1 MVEGEPGFL
10 SEEADEKK
18 PTVDNAIEACRSFFE
33 DEEGHEIEVGG
44 ESFANFQE
52 ILSGMEF
59 GDALGYLF
67 GWLTEQGKDPEEFL
81 IEKGILEAGEGTET
95 S

>member
-1 MVEGEPGFL
+1 MIEGEPDF
-10 SEEADEKK
+10 SPEEAGEDEPKIDDA
-18 PTVDNAIEACRSFFE
+18 VEACQSFFK

-59 GDALGYLF
+59 DDALGYLF
-67 GWLTEQGKDPEEFL
+67 GWLTEQGIDPEEFL
-81 IEKGILEAGEGTET
+81 IEKGIFEAGEGTEN